1 MKIDYPPPP
10 TQLLLPRPR
19 SSLPPETNLSN
30 PKEDSRNLLN
40 PKEDLT
46 SCPALDRF
54 CFLQEEQQHV
64 HQTTFSHDPLK
75 IFAHS
80 STTHNRLLHILH
92 ILSQP
97 IKIFAHSSTSHNRF
111 LRFLHI
117 LPQPTKKI
125 AISSTTHKVFG
136 TFFHNPQQILALSSH
151 SSTTHKDFCT
161 FFLQPTTDFCKF
173 FLKIQKTF
181 VAFCVYYSNTQ
192 IPFNSIQTKTTK
204 LRIGLPILRAISNKT
219 SNWVA
224 KSVHNLEQNFELDCQ
239 ICVQSSNKTSN

>member
-46 SCPALDRF
+46 SCPALDQF

-97 IKIFAHSSTSHNRF
+97 IKIFARSSTSHNRF

-117 LPQPTKKI
+117 LPQPTI
-125 AISSTTHKVFG
+125 DFG
-136 TFFHNPQQILALSSH
+136 TFFTFFHNSQRFLYFLPTTHNRFLQILPQN
-151 SSTTHKDFCT
+151 TKDFCCLLRLL
-161 FFLQPTTDFCKF
+161 LQHTNP
-173 FLKIQKTF
+173 IQF
-181 VAFCVYYSNTQ
+181 HSNK
-192 IPFNSIQTKTTK
+192 N
-204 LRIGLPILRAISNKT
+204 NKT
-219 SNWVA
+219 SNWVTESA
-224 KSVHNLEQNFELDCQ
+224 CNLEQNFELGRQ
-239 ICVQSSNKTSN
+239 ICAQSRTKL